1 MSSLSKA
8 GGGLLLAAILVPG
21 GMAWADPS
29 PVTETGVPAQVV
41 PTYPEAGAPTF
52 VTPTGG
58 DSFLGD
64 TSSAS
69 GSDGSNGW
77 GGSSGDG
84 GSAMDAMM
92 ATSYGTIASNT
103 ATQIGLNPGTMAG
116 LGEMESGFQNVA
128 TSNGSSSATGPWQI
142 TTGTW
147 NDTVAKYDL
156 PYTADDITNPAAQAT
171 VAAYVAKD
179 YATTVSDA
187 TGQPAT
193 VLQTYGAWVFG
204 PTPGAAM
211 ATAQAS
217 APLSEYVSSTAL
229 ANNNMTGW
237 TVGQFNSVFS
247 NKLGSTADQPA
258 LSS

>member
-1 MSSLSKA
+1 MSRSSKV

-21 GMAWADPS
+21 GMAWADPA
-29 PVTETGVPAQVV
+29 PVTETGVPAQIV

-52 VTPTGG
+52 VTPAGG
-58 DSFLGD
+58 SSFLGD
-64 TSSAS
+64 TSDPS
-69 GSDGSNGW
+69 GSDGW
-77 GGSSGDG
+77 GGSSGSG

-92 ATSYGTIASNT
+92 GTPYGTIATNA
-103 ATQIGLNPGTMAG
+103 ATTIGVNPETMAG
-116 LGEMESGFQNVA
+116 LGETESGFQNVA

-147 NDTVAKYDL
+147 NDTIAKYDL
-156 PYTADDITNPAAQAT
+156 PYTADDITDPTAQAT
-171 VAAYVAKD
+171 VAAYIAKD

-204 PTPGAAM
+204 PTPGAEM

-217 APLSEYVSSTAL
+217 VPLSNYVSSTAL

-247 NKLGSTADQPA
+247 NKLGSTASQPA
-258 LSS
+258 LGS

>member
-1 MSSLSKA
+1 MSRSSKV

-21 GMAWADPS
+21 GMAWADPA
-29 PVTETGVPAQVV
+29 PVTETGVPAQIV

-52 VTPTGG
+52 VTPAGG
-58 DSFLGD
+58 SSFLGD
-64 TSSAS
+64 TSDPS
-69 GSDGSNGW
+69 GSDGW
-77 GGSSGDG
+77 GGSSGSS

-92 ATSYGTIASNT
+92 ATPYGTIATNA
-103 ATQIGLNPGTMAG
+103 ATTIGVNPETMAG
-116 LGEMESGFQNVA
+116 LGETESGFQNVA

-147 NDTVAKYDL
+147 NDTVSKYDL
-156 PYTADDITNPAAQAT
+156 PYTADDITDPTAQAT
-171 VAAYVAKD
+171 VAAYIAKD
-179 YATTVSDA
+179 YAMTVSDA

-204 PTPGAAM
+204 PTPGAAV
-211 ATAQAS
+211 ATAPAS
-217 APLSEYVSSTAL
+217 APLSNYVSSTAL

-247 NKLGSTADQPA
+247 NKLGSTASQPA
-258 LSS
+258 LGS